1 MVLGTGT
8 ITVNTDHCFTLK
20 EKRKI
25 VKSILSRVRNTYN
38 VSIAEVDLNDVH
50 KRAMIGFAFAG
61 NDRRRI
67 NSNID
72 KMLEFIENLS
82 LAEIIDTQVEIIT
95 I

>member
-8 ITVNTDHCFTLK
+8 ITFNTDHCHSLK

-25 VKSILSRVRNTYN
+25 TKSILTRVKNTYN
-38 VSIAEVDLNDVH
+38 VSIAEVGLNDMH
-50 KRAMIGFAFAG
+50 NRARVGFAFVG

-72 KMLEFIENLS
+72 KMLEFIDNLS
-82 LAEIIDTQVEIIT
+82 LAEIVDTQVEIIN

>member
-1 MVLGTGT
+1 MVIGTGT
-8 ITVNTDHCFTLK
+8 ITFNTDHCHSLK

-25 VKSILSRVRNTYN
+25 VKSILARVRNTYN

-50 KRAMIGFAFAG
+50 KRAGIGFAFVG

-72 KMLEFIENLS
+72 KMFEFIDNLS
-82 LAEIIDTQVEIIT
+82 LAEIVDTQVEIIT

>member
-1 MVLGTGT
+1 MVIGTGT
-8 ITVNTDHCFTLK
+8 IKLNTDHCHSLK

-25 VKSILSRVRNTYN
+25 IKSILARAKNTYN

-50 KRAMIGFAFAG
+50 QRAVIGFAFVG
-61 NDRRRI
+61 NDQRNM

-72 KMLEFIENLS
+72 KMLDFIENLS
-82 LAEIIDTQVEIIT
+82 LAHIIDAQVEIIT

>member
-1 MVLGTGT
+1 MVIGTGT
-8 ITVNTDHCFTLK
+8 ITFNTNHCHSLK

-25 VKSILSRVRNTYN
+25 VKSILARVRNTYN

-50 KRAMIGFAFAG
+50 KRAEIGFAFVG

-72 KMLEFIENLS
+72 KMFEFIDNLS
-82 LAEIIDTQVEIIT
+82 LAEIVDTQVEIIT

>member
-8 ITVNTDHCFTLK
+8 FTINTDHCHSLK

-25 VKSILSRVRNTYN
+25 TKSILARVKNTYN

-50 KRAMIGFAFAG
+50 SCAKIGFAFVG

-72 KMLEFIENLS
+72 KMLEFIDDLS